1 MFDLIQ
7 TQQLLQEKQN
17 LLLCFEEVTQNM
29 LHCPTEELES
39 QVQERQQIVHLVD
52 ALDEKLCA
60 LCKDTPQGQAVLQAL
75 KGQCEPDEL
84 PEEVLGIYDDAMR
97 VRAILSRLQES
108 DIQAALRLRVEQER
122 ILDQIKATNQG
133 LTAKAARFYSVA
145 DQRETPTKFGH
156 A

>member
-75 KGQCEPDEL
+75 KGQCEPDKL

-108 DIQAALRLRVEQER
+108 DIQAALL
-122 ILDQIKATNQG
+122 
-133 LTAKAARFYSVA
+133 YSIA